1 MNPGVPLLHF
11 QHIFLISWA
20 FLIHKHGT
28 WVWREICEKSV
39 HVRGCN
45 EDVTHNEGTE
55 DPFNLQDFMKPPESF
70 TSNIVSQTFSGQRS
84 QLSTCFV
91 SIGGGFNLAHKKQNA
106 KVKATGFILPKSRGE
121 QYNNK
126 MKKTSPAKWGPTYQ
140 LYVEFFQPLRSR
152 GPITPGKI

>member
-11 QHIFLISWA
+11 QHILLISWA

-70 TSNIVSQTFSGQRS
+70 TSNIVSLARSLGNDHNFFTFF
-84 QLSTCFV
+84 L
-91 SIGGGFNLAHKKQNA
+91 SIGGGFNLSDKTQCKSQRKRFH
-106 KVKATGFILPKSRGE
+106 FFPSRGVNSTTTKLKKHHL
-121 QYNNK
+121 QSGVPPAPSYMWSYNPYK
-126 MKKTSPAKWGPTYQ
+126 
-140 LYVEFFQPLRSR
+140 
-152 GPITPGKI
+152 